1 MAPGAAAN
9 LNDDWAAASSLATRS
24 PGKAAVVE
32 AAVALVAITLSTS
45 ATHVLAAASV
55 VTAAALVAAGA
66 GVVVGP
72 DELEFELHEAAVSAT
87 TVAAMGMMP
96 RIPPA
101 RSCPSLILG
110 IAALPPWV
118 WGGHEPVL
126 VPRYRASCRAYL
138 SSDGARLGWRS
149 SHRATRP
156 RRAGRRA
163 AAEASRPSS
172 TPPWPCAARSPTSPP
187 RPITS
192 PAPRVL
198 RWARCISTSP
208 IGTPSPRP

>member
-45 ATHVLAAASV
+45 ATHVLAAAAV
-55 VTAAALVAAGA
+55 VTAAALVVAGA

-72 DELEFELHEAAVSAT
+72 AEPNFELRDATVST
-87 TVAAMGMMP
+87 TPVAAIGMMP
-96 RIPPA
+96 RIHPA

-118 WGGHEPVL
+118 WV
-126 VPRYRASCRAYL
+126 
-138 SSDGARLGWRS
+138 D
-149 SHRATRP
+149 
-156 RRAGRRA
+156 
-163 AAEASRPSS
+163 
-172 TPPWPCAARSPTSPP
+172 TS
-187 RPITS
+187 
-192 PAPRVL
+192 
-198 RWARCISTSP
+198 
-208 IGTPSPRP
+208 